1 VALGVVVVV
10 LGSVV
15 DYAPA
20 ASFGLAQVDAAQLQ
34 LDRIGERAR
43 LFRVKRGRWP
53 ASEAELFVG
62 EPGPVDPW
70 GSRYAL
76 RARGEALE
84 VVCLGADGREGG
96 EGLDADLV
104 HAPSPPAPLPPPLS
118 L

>member
-15 DYAPA
+15 EFVPGGA
-20 ASFGLAQVDAAQLQ
+20 FGVAQVDAAQLQ

-43 LFRVKRGRWP
+43 QFREEQGRWP

-70 GSRYAL
+70 GSPYVLRMGGDAL
-76 RARGEALE
+76 D

-96 EGLDADLV
+96 EGLDADMV
-104 HAPSPPAPLPPPLS
+104 RTWGAR
-118 L
+118 